1 MADRPAAARR
11 PLGALIAADA
21 ISRAG
26 NGMTA
31 TAIPWFVL
39 ITTGSPS
46 RTGLVVFATALPVV
60 LSLFFGGVLVDRLS
74 YRRAS
79 IIGDLAS
86 GATVAMIPLL
96 QLLGALEFWHILVL
110 AFLGALLDLPAEM
123 ARYSALPDLAKRGD
137 VRFERANA
145 IFDGAITVASL
156 AAPAV
161 AGVLIALIGATN
173 VLWLDVATFG
183 MSAALMAFGVPS
195 HASPAPDPA
204 TTGSYRQELLR
215 GLRFVRNEP
224 VLFPLVLFFAA
235 MNLFIGP
242 VDALI
247 VPVYAREVLDS
258 SVALGLMAA
267 AGGAGALG
275 GNVLFGWLG
284 HRLSRRGVF
293 CAGFLGVPLAL
304 GALAL
309 TPGLAV
315 AVAILALLGLALSL
329 TNLLEYTI
337 YFERIPEGMR
347 ARVLGLAGAIGWGSV
362 PLGRLLGGLLLDSL
376 GLAATLAVLAA
387 LALPIP
393 LAMFAMDAFRRLDA
407 PAEASGADD

>member
-1 MADRPAAARR
+1 MSDQHSTSRQ

-26 NGMTA
+26 NGITA
-31 TAIPWFVL
+31 IAIPWFVL
-39 ITTGSPS
+39 ITTGSPA

-79 IIGDLAS
+79 IVGDLAS

-96 QLLGALEFWHILVL
+96 HLLGVLAFWHILVL

-123 ARYSALPDLAKRGD
+123 ARYSALPDLAKLGG

-145 IFDGAITVASL
+145 VFDGAITVASL
-156 AAPAV
+156 AAPAT
-161 AGVLIALIGATN
+161 AGVLIGLIGATN
-173 VLWLDVATFG
+173 VLWLDVATFAT
-183 MSAALMAFGVPS
+183 SAALMAIGVPAS
-195 HASPAPDPA
+195 ASPAPDPA
-204 TTGSYRQELLR
+204 SVGNYRRELTR
-215 GLRFVRNEP
+215 GLRFVRDEP

-242 VDALI
+242 IDTLI

-267 AGGAGALG
+267 AGGVGALG

-284 HRLSRRGVF
+284 HRLSRRAVF

-309 TPGLAV
+309 TPGLVV
-315 AVAILALLGLALSL
+315 AIVILALLGLALSL

-337 YFERIPEGMR
+337 YFERIPDGMR
-347 ARVLGLAGAIGWGSV
+347 ARVLGLAGAMGWGSV
-362 PLGRLLGGLLLDSL
+362 PLGRILGGLLLDRL
-376 GLAATLAVLAA
+376 GLPATLALLAVLA
-387 LALPIP
+387 LPLP
-393 LAMFAMDAFRRLDA
+393 LAMFAVGAFRRLEA
-407 PAEASGADD
+407 PAGVTGD